1 MIEERYELAAGRIRE
16 MRTEETVR
24 SPFRE
29 YFREMA
35 GFVGMLDEVRT
46 KIADGTY
53 QEQGIQKLAEW
64 NRRLYQDILPDAYET
79 SYANPSYA
87 VQELGEGYGQILS
100 FLYTELRGAVA
111 YVFERKTEYLD
122 ILYELLI
129 EIYNLFEEETPKDE
143 KLEQIRDHI
152 YWYASDYC
160 DVFAADRIR

>member
-64 NRRLYQDILPDAYET
+64 NRRLYQDIRTRMRPAMPIRLMRYRSWE
-79 SYANPSYA
+79 
-87 VQELGEGYGQILS
+87 
-100 FLYTELRGAVA
+100 
-111 YVFERKTEYLD
+111 
-122 ILYELLI
+122 
-129 EIYNLFEEETPKDE
+129 KDM
-143 KLEQIRDHI
+143 
-152 YWYASDYC
+152 
-160 DVFAADRIR
+160 DRS